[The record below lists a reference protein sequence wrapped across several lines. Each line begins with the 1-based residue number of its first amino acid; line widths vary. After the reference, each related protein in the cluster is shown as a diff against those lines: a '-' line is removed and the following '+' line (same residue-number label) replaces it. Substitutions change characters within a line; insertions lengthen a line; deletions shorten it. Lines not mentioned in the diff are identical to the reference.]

1 VFEPQNN
8 NSPARSYDYE
18 TQNKIRFHF
27 FVTTMRPIFAFSTWF
42 SKEKRRSGD
51 RGDKGIRQTAGRR
64 EAAGFQKYLF
74 FESNATKD
82 EHLVI
87 FEFCFHKI
95 SISENRFQRLPF
107 ADELISLSPLS
118 PHLLLFFAALPLC
131 VFVSTTRYQIAPF
144 CGFKYLTCKLFTC
157 NGYI

>member
-1 VFEPQNN
+1 
-8 NSPARSYDYE
+8 
-18 TQNKIRFHF
+18 
-27 FVTTMRPIFAFSTWF
+27 M
-42 SKEKRRSGD
+42 
-51 RGDKGIRQTAGRR
+51 AGRR

-87 FEFCFHKI
+87 FEFCFQKI

-118 PHLLLFFAALPLC
+118 PHLLLFFCGFAALSLC
-131 VFVSTTRYQIAPF
+131 AFVSSF
-144 CGFKYLTCKLFTC
+144 YLTRKVIEADWVLFPP
-157 NGYI
+157 